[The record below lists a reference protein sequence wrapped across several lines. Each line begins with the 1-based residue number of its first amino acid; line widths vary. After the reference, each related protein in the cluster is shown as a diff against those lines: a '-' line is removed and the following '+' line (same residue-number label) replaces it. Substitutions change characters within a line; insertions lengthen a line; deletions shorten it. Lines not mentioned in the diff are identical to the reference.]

1 MRGAWGGQLM
11 RRGRVP
17 RSPPGR
23 IRRPLVGRFP
33 AGAEPDTGPTPRGW
47 GPSST
52 PSTSPDFQNLLE
64 PHSVPPC
71 AGHQEKRFEEPT
83 LP

>member
-1 MRGAWGGQLM
+1 MGGEGMRGAWGGQLV

-33 AGAEPDTGPTPRGW
+33 AGAEPDSG
-47 GPSST
+47 S
-52 PSTSPDFQNLLE
+52 
-64 PHSVPPC
+64 
-71 AGHQEKRFEEPT
+71 
-83 LP
+83 